1 MLPLTLRPSNHLQS
15 PPPQRQAAPLAH
27 PPANPRFGSQR
38 IQGEIDTRI
47 LLHEVRNGL
56 NGFLLNAFLGEQGI
70 RKFLDQFEANPAAA
84 NPDLLR
90 HALKAVEKIPPQ
102 VDGFIDLLDGLQLN
116 KAPSDLNETIQ
127 QVLMQLQ
134 LNAPP
139 TTRLEFQPTPQAQE
153 ILCDPAKIQQVLT
166 NLVKNAVEATGPH
179 GVIHLR
185 VSSDEAKNLF
195 QIHVLDN
202 GPGVSPEVHPKLFQ
216 RNFTTK
222 GDNGNGIGLY
232 ISRKIMQ
239 AHGGNLTCT
248 PGNVGHFTLSLPLRA
263 ASDKN
268 TSPG

>member
-1 MLPLTLRPSNHLQS
+1 VTR
-15 PPPQRQAAPLAH
+15 
-27 PPANPRFGSQR
+27 PPASPRFGSQK

-56 NGFLLNAFLGEQGI
+56 NGFLLNALLAERGL

-90 HALKAVEKIPPQ
+90 QSLKAVEKIPLD
-102 VDGFIDLLDGLQLN
+102 VDGFINLMDGLNLN

-139 TTRLEFQPTPQAQE
+139 TTRFEFQPTPQAQG

-179 GVIHLR
+179 GVINIR
-185 VSSDEAKNLF
+185 VSCDEAKNLF
-195 QIHVLDN
+195 QIHVVDN
-202 GPGVSPEVHPKLFQ
+202 GPGVSQALHPKLFQ
-216 RNFTTK
+216 RDFTTK

-239 AHGGNLTCT
+239 AHGGHLTCT
-248 PGNVGHFTLSLPLRA
+248 PGDVGHFTLTLPLRA
-263 ASDKN
+263 APDKN
-268 TSPG
+268 TSPR